1 MNMERVLYEF
11 IESEK
16 RMKLAPS
23 TVGDHQRTLLLFL
36 NFIKTEYPDIKD
48 LTDVTKEIVRAYEI
62 YLTAKRDSR
71 GKTMSRERRRKH
83 LSNLKLFFRYLQ
95 KTEKIYRDPTA
106 AVALPKLKESVI
118 KDLLTIDEM
127 DSLLKNCT
135 GHSVHSLRDRA
146 ILELLYSTGIRAS
159 ELCMLCIEDVDLDER
174 ILFISHGKGSKERY
188 VPYGESARYWLVRY
202 IEKVRPLMLSEGE
215 NLLFCTLRG
224 TPLTPDSLL
233 SMVKKRAKAS
243 GIEKNITTHTFRHS
257 CAAHMLKGRADIRYV
272 QQQLGHRSI
281 GTTERYLKVEITD
294 LKEVHSRCHPR
305 EREEA

>member
-1 MNMERVLYEF
+1 MSIEKDLYEYTLH
-11 IESEK
+11 EK
-16 RMKLAPS
+16 EMKLAPS
-23 TVGDHQRTLLLFL
+23 TVDDHERTILLFL
-36 NFIKTEYPDIKD
+36 NFIKAEYPE
-48 LTDVTKEIVRAYEI
+48 VKEITDITKDMIRSYGI
-62 YLTAKRDSR
+62 HLTSRRDAR
-71 GKTMSRERRRKH
+71 GKTMSRERRRRH
-83 LSNLKLFFRYLQ
+83 ITNLKGFFLYLQ
-95 KTEKIYRDPTA
+95 RMERIYTDPMTGIST
-106 AVALPKLKESVI
+106 PKARESIV
-118 KDLLTIDEM
+118 KDILTIEEM
-127 DSLLKNCT
+127 EVLLKNCT
-135 GHSVHSLRDRA
+135 GHTVHSLRDRA
-146 ILELLYSTGIRAS
+146 ILELLYSTGIRAM
-159 ELCMLCIEDVDLDER
+159 ELCTLHVEDIDLDEM
-174 ILFISHGKGSKERY
+174 ILFIKQGKGLKERY